1 MTLRAAVLGHPISH
15 SKSPALHRAAYA
27 HLGVELGYSAIDV
40 TEAELPAFMARLRDD
55 VRRGVGWRG
64 LSVTMP
70 LKTAMVAEV
79 DEVRGVARALGV
91 INTVAFEPGAPGGDP
106 SGVGPFRESTGSPRL
121 IGYNTDVAGIVN
133 ALRHAGAASAPAA
146 AILGGGGTAAAAI
159 AALKELG
166 AAAVDVF
173 VRDVGRAAEARAASA
188 AVGLPVRVLPI
199 AGAAAAVAA
208 ADVVI
213 STLPPRAADT
223 LAAELAEELAESFGQ
238 EFGPE
243 FGQAQ
248 AGERS
253 PETGRNRPGVLL
265 DVAYDP
271 WPSRIAA
278 VWQDAGGTVVPGLE
292 MLIYQALEQVRH
304 FTRLGDAVPEEVI
317 DVMCDAVGAPR
328 RVF

>member
-27 HLGVELGYSAIDV
+27 HLGVDIAYSAIDV
-40 TEAELPAFMARLRDD
+40 TEADLPDFMRQ
-55 VRRGVGWRG
+55 VREEVRADGSWRG

-70 LKTAMVAEV
+70 LKSAMVAEV
-79 DEVRGVARALGV
+79 DEVRGVGRALGV
-91 INTVAFEPGAPGGDP
+91 VNTVAFESDGG
-106 SGVGPFRESTGSPRL
+106 SAGHTRL
-121 IGYNTDVAGIVN
+121 VAYNTDVAGIVN
-133 ALRHAGAASAPAA
+133 ALRHAGAASAPTAV
-146 AILGGGGTAAAAI
+146 ILGGGGTAAAAI

-166 AAAVDVF
+166 AVSAEVF
-173 VRDVGRAAEARAASA
+173 VRDVSRAAEARAASA
-188 AVGLPVRVLPI
+188 AVGVPVRVLPL

-213 STLPPRAADT
+213 STLPPRAAD
-223 LAAELAEELAESFGQ
+223 ALAEELADALAAELTGELPATPAGSL
-238 EFGPE
+238 P
-243 FGQAQ
+243 QAD
-248 AGERS
+248 AG
-253 PETGRNRPGVLL
+253 GRRRTTPPGSPGVLL

-278 VWQDAGGTVVPGLE
+278 VWQEAGGTVVPGLE
-292 MLIYQALEQVRH
+292 MLIYQAVEQVRH
-304 FTRLGDAVPEEVI
+304 FTGLGEALPAGVT

>member
-27 HLGVELGYSAIDV
+27 HLGVEIAYSAIDV
-40 TEAELPAFMARLRDD
+40 TEAALPAFMRQVRDEARAD
-55 VRRGVGWRG
+55 GSWRG

-70 LKTAMVAEV
+70 LKSAMVAEV

-91 INTVAFEPGAPGGDP
+91 VNTVAFESDD
-106 SGVGPFRESTGSPRL
+106 GSVDHTRL
-121 IGYNTDVAGIVN
+121 VAYNTDVAGIVN
-133 ALRHAGAASAPAA
+133 ALRHAGAATAPTAA
-146 AILGGGGTAAAAI
+146 VLGGGGTAAAAI

-166 AAAVDVF
+166 AASAEVF
-173 VRDVGRAAEARAASA
+173 VRDVSRAAEARAAAA
-188 AVGLPVRVLPI
+188 AVGLPVQVLPL

-213 STLPPRAADT
+213 STLPPRAADA
-223 LAAELAEELAESFGQ
+223 LAGELAEELAAK
-238 EFGPE
+238 P
-243 FGQAQ
+243 
-248 AGERS
+248 AGVLPPHGS
-253 PETGRNRPGVLL
+253 PGVLSPGVLL

-278 VWQDAGGTVVPGLE
+278 AWQDAGGTVVPGLE
-292 MLIYQALEQVRH
+292 MLIYQAVEQVRH
-304 FTRLGDAVPEEVI
+304 FTGLGEAMPAGVI

>member
-27 HLGVELGYSAIDV
+27 RLGVQLDYSAIDV
-40 TEAELPAFMARLRDD
+40 TEEALPAFMAG
-55 VRRGVGWRG
+55 VREEARQGEGWRG

-70 LKTAMVAEV
+70 LKTGMVREV

-91 INTVAFEPGAPGGDP
+91 VNTVAFERPAPGA
-106 SGVGPFRESTGSPRL
+106 ETGATRL
-121 IGYNTDVAGIVN
+121 VGYNTDVAGIVN

-146 AILGGGGTAAAAI
+146 AVLGGGGTAAAAV

-166 AAAVDVF
+166 APNADIF
-173 VRDVGRAAEARAASA
+173 VRDVNRAAEARAAAA
-188 AVGLPVRVLPI
+188 AVGLAVRILPL

-213 STLPPRAADT
+213 STLPPRAADP
-223 LAAELAEELAESFGQ
+223 LAGELAQF
-238 EFGPE
+238 F
-243 FGQAQ
+243 AQ
-248 AGERS
+248 RAGE
-253 PETGRNRPGVLL
+253 PPGENPGVGPGVLL

-278 VWQDAGGTVVPGLE
+278 AWQDAGGTVVPGLE
-292 MLIYQALEQVRH
+292 MLIYQAVEQVRH
-304 FTRLGDAVPEEVI
+304 FTGLGDAMPADVI